1 MTSPPPVH
9 VRQLRVRLGQRFVLD
24 DVNLTLPPG
33 SMTVLLGPNGSGKT
47 TLIRVLAGVIAPNTG
62 TVHLGPTPLSSLSR
76 SAAARQCAYLPQQT
90 ATDFAIRVED
100 AVALGRYPHL
110 GSWGAMKRQDFEM
123 VAWALERVGATALR
137 HRTVPT
143 LSGGERQRVFIA
155 RALAQEAPIL
165 LLDEPIA
172 ALDIGRQLE
181 LMELLAN
188 LHAEGR
194 TILAALHDLRPAL
207 EFFPNA
213 LLLNAGGLKASGP
226 TADVIFGPELENAF
240 GVKVERAEQVSFR
253 AVRG

>member
-1 MTSPPPVH
+1 
-9 VRQLRVRLGQRFVLD
+9 
-24 DVNLTLPPG
+24 
-33 SMTVLLGPNGSGKT
+33 MTVLLGPNGSGKT
-47 TLIRVLAGVIAPNTG
+47 TMIRALAGVISPNSG
-62 TVHLGPTPLSSLSR
+62 SVHLDATPLSSLSR
-76 SAAARQCAYLPQQT
+76 SAAARQCAYLPQHT

-110 GSWGAMKRQDFEM
+110 GSWGAMKKQDYEV

-165 LLDEPIA
+165 LLDEPMA

-181 LMELLAN
+181 LMKILAS

-213 LLLNAGGLKASGP
+213 LLLNAGCLRASGS
-226 TADVIFGPELENAF
+226 TSDVIFGPELEKAF
-240 GVKVERAEQVSFR
+240 GVKVERAEQVAFR
-253 AVRG
+253 PV